1 MKLINF
7 YDWLICFLI
16 DESMRLHAKKK
27 KRVEKMIVALEKAKA
42 ELEETKF
49 ELDLKIEELKTHLD

>member
-7 YDWLICFLI
+7 YDWLICLLV
-16 DESMRLHAKKK
+16 DESMKLHAKKK
-27 KRVEKMIVALEKAKA
+27 KRVEKMIVALEKAEA

>member
-7 YDWLICFLI
+7 YDWLICLLT
-16 DESMRLHAKKK
+16 DEAMKLHAKKK
-27 KRVEKMIVALEKAKA
+27 NRVEKMIVALEKAKA

-49 ELDLKIEELKTHLD
+49 ELDLKIEELETHLD